1 MPFQALSAFNGE
13 SPLGDWTLTIT
24 DTAPSLNGGE
34 FLNFSLDICG
44 VPLGLSKQSLDDFVV
59 VPNPSAGQFDFKLPT
74 GFNADVKVLVHDLHG
89 RTLYNKVF
97 TNQPQRFH
105 TIILDA
111 VSQGM
116 YFLNVSD
123 GVRTAIKRII
133 IK

>member
-1 MPFQALSAFNGE
+1 M
-13 SPLGDWTLTIT
+13 TIT
-24 DTAPSLNGGE
+24 DVSASSNGGE
-34 FLNFSLDICG
+34 FLNFDLNICG
-44 VPLGLSKQSLDDFVV
+44 PPLGLSKQSLNDFIV
-59 VPNPSAGQFDFKLPT
+59 VPNPSHGQFDFKLPT
-74 GFNADVKVLVHDLHG
+74 GFNTDVKVLVHDLHG
-89 RTLYNKVF
+89 RTIYNRVF
-97 TNQPQRFH
+97 TNQPQRLH